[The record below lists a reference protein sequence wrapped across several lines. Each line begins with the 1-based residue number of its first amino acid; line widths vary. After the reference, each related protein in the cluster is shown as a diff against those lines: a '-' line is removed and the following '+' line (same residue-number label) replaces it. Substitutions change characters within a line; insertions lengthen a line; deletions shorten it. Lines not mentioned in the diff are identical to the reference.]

1 MFCESDLIFLFITDG
16 NPNEG
21 EQTFKGLSEFL
32 DKELKELDE
41 TTFTFI
47 AFALGQSQ
55 NTNFSVA

>member
-41 TTFTFI
+41 TTLTFI
-47 AFALGQSQ
+47 GFALG
-55 NTNFSVA
+55 